1 MNHGTVYNFLD
12 LFEVCKSYIIRQ
24 NDKIIDRILLILNR
38 KKNIDIKISKH
49 SQSLDKTKESF
60 NILDV
65 YKKIDVIL

>member
-1 MNHGTVYNFLD
+1 MEPFITFSI
-12 LFEVCKSYIIRQ
+12 FSKCKCKSYIIRQ

-65 YKKIDVIL
+65 YKKLT

>member
-1 MNHGTVYNFLD
+1 MEPFITFSIFSKCKY
-12 LFEVCKSYIIRQ
+12 KSYIIRQ